1 MLNTQSD
8 NLRVTM
14 FYGPLFVSIL
24 AGIMLAMSMIVAL
37 KSFCRNKDCLV
48 MMMSCS
54 TNNGTFACAST
65 ILTAFLFFY
74 LLLFVE
80 ALNETNAD
88 IDFVHGELE
97 DDKPWANVGLFEKLF
112 NSEKLYKTYLLRE
125 TNVNGELCLT
135 CHHADGY
142 ADEIK

>member
-1 MLNTQSD
+1 
-8 NLRVTM
+8 M

-24 AGIMLAMSMIVAL
+24 AGIMLLMSLIIAL
-37 KSFCRNKDCLV
+37 QSFCRHKDCLV

-80 ALNETNAD
+80 ALNETNSD
-88 IDFVHGELE
+88 IDFVRNEL
-97 DDKPWANVGLFEKLF
+97 A
-112 NSEKLYKTYLLRE
+112 R
-125 TNVNGELCLT
+125 VNECLQPL
-135 CHHADGY
+135 
-142 ADEIK
+142 E